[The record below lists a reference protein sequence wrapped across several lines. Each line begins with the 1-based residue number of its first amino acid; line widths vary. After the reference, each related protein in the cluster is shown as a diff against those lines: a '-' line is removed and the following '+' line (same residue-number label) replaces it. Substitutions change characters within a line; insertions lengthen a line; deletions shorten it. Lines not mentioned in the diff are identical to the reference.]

1 MRNHQQNL
9 LASLSPIG
17 GTGWKCH
24 EDGDQQSSW
33 RLQSYHCLSTIVY
46 YIGNASKQLIMDDK
60 LEGFQVLVVPGL
72 NGSGPGHWQ
81 TLWEGDYPDWR
92 RVEQRDWAH
101 PEVEHWVSALDQ
113 AVGSAQRPVI
123 LVAHSLGCIAVAH
136 WGNQRNVAPAAG
148 ALLVAPAN
156 VERESRPESVAG
168 FAPIPRSR
176 LRFPSLLV
184 GSEND
189 PHGDLPFVEALAASW
204 GSRFANAGCLGHINL
219 ASGHGPWIE
228 GEKLLNEVLSL
239 ACSSLAPSVIL

>member
-1 MRNHQQNL
+1 
-9 LASLSPIG
+9 
-17 GTGWKCH
+17 
-24 EDGDQQSSW
+24 
-33 RLQSYHCLSTIVY
+33 
-46 YIGNASKQLIMDDK
+46 MDDK

-72 NGSGPGHWQ
+72 HGSGPGHWQ
-81 TLWEGDYPDWR
+81 TLWERDHPDWR

-101 PEVEHWVSALDQ
+101 PDVEDWVSALDQ
-113 AVGSAQRPVI
+113 AVGSTQRPVI
-123 LVAHSLGCIAVAH
+123 LVAHSLGCITVAH
-136 WGNQRNVAPAAG
+136 WGCRQRVTSIAG

-156 VERESRPESVAG
+156 VERESRPECVAR

-189 PHGDLPFVEALAASW
+189 PHGDLPFAQALAASW

-228 GEKLLNEVLSL
+228 GEKLLSEVLSL
-239 ACSSLAPSVIL
+239 ARSSVETSLIR